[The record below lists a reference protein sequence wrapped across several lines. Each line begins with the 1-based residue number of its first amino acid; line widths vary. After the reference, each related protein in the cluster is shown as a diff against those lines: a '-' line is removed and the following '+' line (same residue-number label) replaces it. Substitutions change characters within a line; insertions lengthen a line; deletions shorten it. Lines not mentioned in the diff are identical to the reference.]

1 ACRKAKA
8 LGFDGVEIFAPSA
21 DAVDEEALRTLL
33 ADTGL
38 SLAAMGTGA
47 GWVKHRLSLTS
58 PDAEVR
64 DQAKAFIWSII
75 DKAGAFGAPA
85 IVGSMQGRSGGGV
98 SHPAAMKWLAEAL
111 SDLGEYARQYNVP
124 LIYEPLNRY
133 ETNLVVT

>member
-1 ACRKAKA
+1 MKSSVTVSLVPEVRGGPFVFWDDLPAACRKAKA

-75 DKAGAFGAPA
+75 DKARAFGAPA
-85 IVGSMQGRSGGGV
+85 SV
-98 SHPAAMKWLAEAL
+98 
-111 SDLGEYARQYNVP
+111 
-124 LIYEPLNRY
+124 
-133 ETNLVVT
+133 